1 MGRPGPSIRKQ
12 RWRERQRRG
21 VVVADVEVSAAT
33 LDFLIGTHWLREPD
47 ATDPAAIGSAISQ
60 CSKTPPGADSCPRV
74 DSMNCKHVACS
85 CCVHTFTELWF
96 AE

>member
-1 MGRPGPSIRKQ
+1 MTERRTVLGRPGPSIRKQ

-47 ATDPAAIGSAISQ
+47 ATDPAAIGSAI
-60 CSKTPPGADSCPRV
+60 GAMLEDTARRR
-74 DSMNCKHVACS
+74 
-85 CCVHTFTELWF
+85 
-96 AE
+96 